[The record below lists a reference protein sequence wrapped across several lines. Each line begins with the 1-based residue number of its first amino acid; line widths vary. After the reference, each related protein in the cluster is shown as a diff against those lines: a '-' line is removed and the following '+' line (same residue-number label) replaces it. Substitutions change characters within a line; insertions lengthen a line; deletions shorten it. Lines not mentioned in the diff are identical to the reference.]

1 MVSEILTPTL
11 ASVKRDGPVTDIR
24 VGTHWTIVATEL
36 SEGLT
41 AGLASTQFV
50 HGVEHGTPAVRA
62 AGKLIGRS
70 TRELAD
76 WVQSEQP
83 TERSIGFAALNALI
97 EVDAAQCV
105 ELNAADYILAR
116 GAGRRVAIVGHFP
129 FVEQVCA
136 AAQQCW
142 VLELNPGPGDVPAT
156 MAAEVLPQADVVALT
171 GMTLVNG
178 TFDGL
183 LAQCRPD
190 ACTLLLG
197 ATTPLSPLLFDA
209 GLSAISGTILTDIP
223 AALAAVSQAA
233 TFRQIPGRRLVT
245 MLRPGGGA

>member
-1 MVSEILTPTL
+1 
-11 ASVKRDGPVTDIR
+11 
-24 VGTHWTIVATEL
+24 
-36 SEGLT
+36 
-41 AGLASTQFV
+41 
-50 HGVEHGTPAVRA
+50 
-62 AGKLIGRS
+62 
-70 TRELAD
+70 
-76 WVQSEQP
+76 
-83 TERSIGFAALNALI
+83 
-97 EVDAAQCV
+97 
-105 ELNAADYILAR
+105 
-116 GAGRRVAIVGHFP
+116 
-129 FVEQVCA
+129 VCA

-190 ACTLLLG
+190 ARTLLLG
-197 ATTPLSPLLFDA
+197 ATTPLSPLLFGA

-245 MLRPGGGA
+245 MLRPDGGA